1 MRFKLVS
8 KGSEEPI
15 DTIDASKIGIIEA
28 KKFFMGVKR
37 LDEKEFDK
45 IFEVKE
51 AKDYHKPPLNYK
63 WWKEES
69 TNLDID
75 KE

>member
-15 DTIDASKIGIIEA
+15 DTIDASQIGIVEA
-28 KKFFMGVKR
+28 KKFFMSVKR

-51 AKDYHKPPLNYK
+51 GKDYHKPPLNYK
-63 WWKEES
+63 WWKEE
-69 TNLDID
+69 TLNPDIE
-75 KE
+75 K

>member
-15 DTIDASKIGIIEA
+15 DSITNSQIDIIEA
-28 KKFFMGVKR
+28 KEFFMANKR
-37 LDEKEFDK
+37 LDEKAFDK

-51 AKDYHKPPLNYK
+51 VKDYHKPPVNYK
-63 WWKEES
+63 WWKEE
-69 TNLDID
+69 TLNPDIE
-75 KE
+75 K

>member
-1 MRFKLVS
+1 
-8 KGSEEPI
+8 
-15 DTIDASKIGIIEA
+15 
-28 KKFFMGVKR
+28 MGVKR

-63 WWKEES
+63 WWKEE
-69 TNLDID
+69 TLNPDIE
-75 KE
+75 K

>member
-15 DTIDASKIGIIEA
+15 DSITNSQIDIIEA
-28 KKFFMGVKR
+28 KEFFMANKR

-51 AKDYHKPPLNYK
+51 VKDYYKPPANYK
-63 WWKEES
+63 WWKEE
-69 TNLDID
+69 TLNPDIE
-75 KE
+75 K